1 MSIINVAVAGV
12 RGRMGSAIVSVLP
25 SNPAFNL
32 IGGFSRST
40 SSDMDGLIDR
50 DTALET
56 ADVILDFTVGSAA
69 AELAEV
75 CAARGGPALVI
86 GATGFDAADLEKI
99 RLASRRLP
107 IVRSGNFS
115 IGINYL
121 LGLVSRVA
129 KDFGPDVW
137 DIEILE
143 AHHRHKL
150 DVPSGTALMLG
161 EAAAHGRG
169 VPLSSV
175 EAQNRSGLSGERTI
189 GEIGFAAIRGGGIV
203 GEHSVVF
210 AAPEEV
216 ITLSHSAL
224 DRGMFVRGALAAAH
238 WIIDRE
244 SGEYSMQDVL
254 GFSPAGKRA
263 D

>member
-12 RGRMGSAIVSVLP
+12 RGRMGSAIVSAFP
-25 SNPAFNL
+25 ANPAFNM
-32 IGGFSRST
+32 IGGFTRS
-40 SSDMDGLIDR
+40 SSGGMDGLIDR
-50 DTALET
+50 ATALAT

-69 AELAEV
+69 AELAGV

-86 GATGFDAADLEKI
+86 GATGFDAADLEKV
-99 RLASRRLP
+99 RLASRHLP

-121 LGLVSRVA
+121 LGLVTRVA
-129 KDFGPDVW
+129 EDLGPDVW

-161 EAAAHGRG
+161 EAAALGRG

-175 EAQNRSGLSGERTI
+175 EAHNRSGPTGERTM

-224 DRGMFVRGALAAAH
+224 DRGMFVRGALAAAR
-238 WIIDRE
+238 WVIDQE
-244 SGEYSMQDVL
+244 PGEYSMQDVL
-254 GFSPAGKRA
+254 GFSPAGNRS